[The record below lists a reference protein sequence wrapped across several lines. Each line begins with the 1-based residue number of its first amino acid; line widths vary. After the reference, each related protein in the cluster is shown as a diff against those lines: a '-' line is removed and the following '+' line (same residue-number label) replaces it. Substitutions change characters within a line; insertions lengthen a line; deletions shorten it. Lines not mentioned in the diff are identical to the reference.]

1 MLHSL
6 GSAIAGSVTL
16 TPAQTAELLDG
27 KGCVNRHTAARRNGE
42 ICGQGVV
49 VPP

>member
-16 TPAQTAELLDG
+16 TPAQTAELLHG
-27 KGCVNRHTAARRNGE
+27 KGYVNRHSAARPNGK
-42 ICGQGVV
+42 IRSQGVV